1 MRCCENVKET
11 KSHKLFIAYASKQG
25 PDEPVQ
31 MCSLSRAFTAYIQSM
46 EVDVK
51 AQYGQSLR
59 CLTQEVWKLVKSH
72 AKIKTFSPSR

>member
-1 MRCCENVKET
+1 MRCCENVKVT

-25 PDEPVQ
+25 PDDPVQ
-31 MCSLSRAFTAYIQSM
+31 MCSLSRAFTAYIQGM

-59 CLTQEVWKLVKSH
+59 CLHTRSVEVGE
-72 AKIKTFSPSR
+72 ISRKN